1 MTQSKRV
8 LGYMRQYGSITTL
21 EAFRDLGITRLSG
34 VIFDLRKSYVINSK
48 TEQSRNRYGEK
59 QSYNRNDLEDGASG
73 RKEHAERKYERQSRR
88 QTAQKLLF

>member
-8 LGYMRQYGSITTL
+8 LDYMRKYGSITTL

-34 VIFDLRKSYVINSK
+34 VIFDLRKSYVISSK

-59 QSYNRNDLEDGASG
+59 TSYSRYYLEEGAS
-73 RKEHAERKYERQSRR
+73 A
-88 QTAQKLLF
+88 

>member
-1 MTQSKRV
+1 MTQRTRV
-8 LGYMRQYGSITTL
+8 LMYMREYGSITSL

-59 QSYNRNDLEDGASG
+59 VSFAEYGLEVEK
-73 RKEHAERKYERQSRR
+73 R
-88 QTAQKLLF
+88 

>member
-34 VIFDLRKSYVINSK
+34 VIFDLRKSYVTNSK

-59 QSYNRNDLEDGASG
+59 TSYSRYYLEEGA
-73 RKEHAERKYERQSRR
+73 RA
-88 QTAQKLLF
+88 

>member
-8 LGYMRQYGSITTL
+8 LDYMRQYGSITTL

-48 TEQSRNRYGEK
+48 TERSRNRYGEK
-59 QSYNRNDLEDGASG
+59 TSYSRYYLEEGAS
-73 RKEHAERKYERQSRR
+73 A
-88 QTAQKLLF
+88 